1 MTYTP
6 QLSDTAQSGWFD
18 SAIAWLDLHPLAAQ
32 LLAITLVALVAYVV
46 NWITKRILLA
56 TVGQVVK
63 RTTFKW
69 DDVLQRFKVFEGLAN
84 FAPAFAIYYGIQL
97 VPGLSVEFTDLIQAL
112 ALAGMVL
119 IGTRAASRLLSAANE
134 MYASS
139 TIAEGR
145 TIKGYVQ
152 VVKIVLFIIA
162 AVLVLA
168 TLTGQS
174 PLVMLGGLGA
184 MTAVLLIVFRDTI
197 LSLVASAQISSY
209 DMMRVG
215 DWIEM
220 PKYGADGDVVDIGLH
235 TITVQNWDK
244 TISAIPTHKFLS
256 DSFKNWRSM
265 PESGGRRIK
274 RAINIDMNSI
284 RFLNEEDI
292 ERFRKFLLLKDYV
305 EEKVEEIDEYNTEHL
320 PDPSFTANARRLTN
334 IGTFRKYVVR
344 YLRQHPKIH
353 KGMTLMVRQLSPTPQ
368 GLPLEVYVFSN
379 DVAWVSYEGI
389 QSDIFDHIMAI
400 VPEFGL
406 RLYQQPSGSDI
417 EAALEGRADA

>member
-1 MTYTP
+1 MTYLS
-6 QLSDTAQSGWFD
+6 QLPETDQPSWLNSTASWLNQHELLAQIL
-18 SAIAWLDLHPLAAQ
+18 AIA
-32 LLAITLVALVAYVV
+32 LVALLAYVA
-46 NWITKRILLA
+46 NWIAKRILLA

-97 VPGLSVEFTDLIQAL
+97 VPGLSDDFTGLIQHL

-119 IGTRAASRLLSAANE
+119 IGTRAASHLLSATDE
-134 MYASS
+134 IYATSRFS
-139 TIAEGR
+139 EGR
-145 TIKGYVQ
+145 TIKGYIQ
-152 VVKIVLFIIA
+152 VAKIALFIMGGVVAIA
-162 AVLVLA
+162 A
-168 TLTGQS
+168 LTGQS

-220 PKYGADGDVVDIGLH
+220 PQYGADGDVVDIGLH
-235 TITVQNWDK
+235 TIKVQNWDK

-265 PESGGRRIK
+265 SESGGRRIK
-274 RAINIDMNSI
+274 RAINLDMNSI
-284 RFLNEEDI
+284 RFLNEADV
-292 ERFRKFLLLKDYV
+292 ERFRKFVLLEDYV
-305 EEKVEEIDEYNTEHL
+305 QEKEQEIDQYNAEHL

-334 IGTFRKYVVR
+334 IGTFREYTVR
-344 YLRQHPKIH
+344 YLRQHPNIH
-353 KGMTLMVRQLSPTPQ
+353 KGMTLMVRQLNPTPQ

-406 RLYQQPSGSDI
+406 RLYQQPSGSDV
-417 EAALEGRADA
+417 EAALGGRTDV

>member
-1 MTYTP
+1 MTNTP
-6 QLSDTAQSGWFD
+6 QISETTDPGRFD
-18 SAIAWLDLHPLAAQ
+18 SLTAWLDTHPLVAQ
-32 LLAITLVALVAYVV
+32 VLAIALVVLLAYIV
-46 NWITKRILLA
+46 NWIAKRIILA

-63 RTTFKW
+63 RTTFRW
-69 DDVLQRFKVFEGLAN
+69 DDVLQQFKVFEGLAN
-84 FAPAFAIYYGIQL
+84 LAPAFAVYYGIHL
-97 VPGLSVEFTDLIQAL
+97 VPSLSAEFIGLVQAL
-112 ALAGMVL
+112 ALAAMVL

-134 MYASS
+134 MYTTSEF
-139 TIAEGR
+139 AEGR
-145 TIKGYVQ
+145 TIKGYIQ
-152 VVKIVLFIIA
+152 VAKIVLFIVA
-162 AVLVLA
+162 AVLVIA

-220 PKYGADGDVVDIGLH
+220 PQYGADGDVVDIGLH
-235 TITVQNWDK
+235 TIKVQNWDK

-265 PESGGRRIK
+265 SESGGRRIK

-284 RFLNEEDI
+284 RFLHESDI
-292 ERFRKFLLLKDYV
+292 ERFRKFVLLEDYV
-305 EEKVEEIDEYNTEHL
+305 EGKIKELTEYNAEHL
-320 PDPSFTANARRLTN
+320 PDPRFTANARRLTN
-334 IGTFRKYVVR
+334 IGTFRQYVVQ

-353 KGMTLMVRQLSPTPQ
+353 SGMTLMVRQLKPTPQ
-368 GLPLEVYVFSN
+368 GLPLEIYVFSN
-379 DVAWVSYEGI
+379 DVAWVAYEGI
-389 QSDIFDHIMAI
+389 QADIFDHIMAI

-406 RLYQQPSGSDI
+406 RLYQQPSGSDF
-417 EAALEGRADA
+417 EAALRGKPSA